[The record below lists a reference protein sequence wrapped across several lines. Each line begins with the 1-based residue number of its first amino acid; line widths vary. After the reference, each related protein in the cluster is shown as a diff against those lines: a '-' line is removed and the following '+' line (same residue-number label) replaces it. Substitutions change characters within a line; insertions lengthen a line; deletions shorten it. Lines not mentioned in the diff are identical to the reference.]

1 MSEQGGENEIQQ
13 TSKYNSAVEQLKR
26 IGELWNKAHTRT
38 ISGDLLGWNNVL
50 DKIWSELAR
59 DLPENDKETLTFNSY
74 AEKLSKLG
82 KLGKSEVH
90 GFKKIINGNSD
101 AQYVLL
107 LQKEIW
113 LGRLQNKLG
122 KGTSWNDEDEDMID

>member
-1 MSEQGGENEIQQ
+1 MTEETENIQQ

-59 DLPENDKETLTFNSY
+59 DLPEDDKREKRFKEFS
-74 AEKLSKLG
+74 EKLSKLG
-82 KLGKSEVH
+82 RLGKAEIH
-90 GFKKIINGNSD
+90 GFDKIVNKNTDG
-101 AQYVLL
+101 QYVIL

-113 LGRLQNKLG
+113 LGRLQNELG